1 MIKENTV
8 TPNIRIMEAIMRS
21 EELTGVKSP
30 KPMVDKVVMAKYQ
43 TLINLVKPVSSLSG
57 YPIMAVLKVGFNP
70 YEGSFGLIYSSYYKS
85 AV

>member
-8 TPNIRIMEAIMRS
+8 TPNIRIIEAIMRS

-43 TLINLVKPVSSLSG
+43 TLINLVIPVSSVSG
-57 YPIMAVLKVGFNP
+57 CPIMAVLKLGFKP
-70 YEGSFGLIYSSYYKS
+70 
-85 AV
+85 